1 MRVDF
6 NPNQSLLA
14 GNVYMKRITQNDVFN
29 EEVLK
34 KIAEKNN
41 VDLWITKSQN
51 SKFLHKND
59 MYTVTAREELNI
71 PPYTKRGVAVTLP
84 QKIDDTK
91 TVTEKVF
98 GAIFQA
104 IENLRNKI

>member
-1 MRVDF
+1 MRVETVS
-6 NPNQSLLA
+6 NQSFMS
-14 GNVYMKRITQNDVFN
+14 GNVYLKRVAENTVLDAD
-29 EEVLK
+29 VLK

-41 VDLWITKSQN
+41 VDLWITKSPN
-51 SKFLHKND
+51 SKFLPKND

>member
-6 NPNQSLLA
+6 NPNQSFLA
-14 GNVYMKRITQNDVFN
+14 GNVYMKRIIQNDVFN

-51 SKFLHKND
+51 SKFLPKND